1 MPESPVHVSVLL
13 WVAYGGDGGHSSL
26 LEWHASFGFWRLA
39 AGAVQAKAGWFGS
52 GKLDQANAQPAA
64 DFLPIDPQELGV
76 SAFALSLEVLVCVR
90 ASRGRAAGVRR
101 MGAVSHRCVH
111 VRMLVCCL

>member
-1 MPESPVHVSVLL
+1 VHVSVRL
-13 WVAYGGDGGHSSL
+13 WAAYGGDGGHSSS

-39 AGAVQAKAGWFGS
+39 GAGRRPDGLGVEVNP
-52 GKLDQANAQPAA
+52 ANAQPAA
-64 DFLPIDPQELGV
+64 GFRPIDPQALGV

-101 MGAVSHRCVH
+101 MGAVSSPRRTRAHAGLPSI
-111 VRMLVCCL
+111 VRAR